1 MPFQTIRE
9 FFKLEASAGIILF
22 ITALLA
28 LILDNSPLAAHYENL
43 LNLQFSL
50 HLGNAVLGKSLLMWI
65 NEGLMTFFFMLVG
78 LEIKRELL
86 QGELNS
92 IRKAALPIFAA
103 IGGMAGPALVYCL
116 INWGDPVALHG
127 WAIPTATDIAFA
139 LGILALLGS
148 RIPISLKIFLTA
160 LAIFDDIGGITIIAT
175 VYTHSLAL
183 HMLAYATICTLALF
197 LCNRLNLCNKWP
209 YLIIGAFL
217 WFFILK
223 SGVHATLAGI
233 IVALMIPIQ
242 NRLKSGHSPVRDLE
256 HQIHPVVA
264 YLILPL
270 FAFANA
276 GVSFSGLSL
285 SQLWQPIPLGIAI
298 GLCIANPISIWL
310 SSYVAIRL
318 NWAEKPKNATWLGLF
333 GIATVAGVGFTM
345 SLFIGGLAFDLPKYA
360 TLVRLG
366 VLEGSLIAGTAG
378 YLICRFG
385 KIHTTSTPHNN

>member
-28 LILDNSPLAAHYENL
+28 LILDNSPLAAHYESL
-43 LNLQFSL
+43 LNVRFSL

-183 HMLAYATICTLALF
+183 HMLAYAAICTLALF
-197 LCNRLNLCNKWP
+197 LCNRTNLCNKWP

-242 NRLKSGHSPVRDLE
+242 NRLQPGHSPVRDLE
-256 HQIHPVVA
+256 HQIHPAVA
-264 YLILPL
+264 YFILPL

-366 VLEGSLIAGTAG
+366 VLEGSLIAGVVG

-385 KIHTTSTPHNN
+385 KISTATHPAQ